1 MSHRIDAGR
10 GDRPR
15 VAVVGAG
22 LAGLAAATTLD
33 ERGVDVVVLEARDRV
48 GGRVWSDDLSAP
60 GASAASVIERGAEF
74 VLAGYDRFRAY
85 AARFG
90 LELVDT
96 RMSYYVRTIHEYPQV
111 TPDVLAAAGRQA
123 AELLRAAATP
133 AISVADL
140 LATLPVPPEVRSS
153 LQARIEI
160 SSAATASAVH
170 AGVLEHVASLEPLP
184 SWRTG
189 GGNSRLP
196 AAMAAGLGA
205 PVHLCSPVT
214 AVHDHGDSVTVCTR
228 TAETTA
234 ETTADAVVIAVPL
247 GVLGSG
253 AVELVLP
260 GWKLNA
266 LSSVVQG
273 HAAKL
278 HLALDD
284 EPPASAVLSVA
295 SRFWTWTAAD
305 ATGRVAPVLNC
316 FAGSDAALDGLEV
329 DAGPGRW
336 VDLVGAMRRDL
347 TPAGAEP
354 VLTHWAADPYAL
366 GAYSAPGPGWTVSVD
381 ELLAAPVGR
390 VFFAGEHTAGP
401 MSGLMEGALRSGER
415 AAHQVL
421 TSPRLAGVA
430 RRRRPGGR

>member
-1 MSHRIDAGR
+1 MTQLVDSRR
-10 GDRPR
+10 GSRPR
-15 VAVVGAG
+15 VVVVGAG
-22 LAGLAAATTLD
+22 LAGLAAASTLD
-33 ERGVDVVVLEARDRV
+33 ERGIDVVVIEARDRV
-48 GGRVWSDDLSAP
+48 GGRVWSDELGAP
-60 GASAASVIERGAEF
+60 GAPASVIERGAEF

-85 AARFG
+85 AARVG

-96 RMSYYVRTIHEYPQV
+96 RMSYYLRTIHEHPQV

-123 AELLRAAATP
+123 VALLRATGP
-133 AISVADL
+133 SVTSAADL
-140 LATLPVPPEVRSS
+140 LAALPVDRDVRSS

-160 SSAATASAVH
+160 SSAAAASEVH
-170 AGVLEHVASLEPLP
+170 AGVLEHVASLEALP
-184 SWRTG
+184 SWRIG

-196 AAMAAGLGA
+196 AAMAAGLGTS
-205 PVHLCSPVT
+205 VHLRSPVT
-214 AVHDHGDSVTVCTR
+214 AVHDHGDVVTVSIR
-228 TAETTA
+228 GAET
-234 ETTADAVVIAVPL
+234 TTADAVVVAVPL
-247 GVLGSG
+247 GVSGSG
-253 AVELVLP
+253 AIRLALP
-260 GWKLNA
+260 DWKRDA
-266 LSSVVQG
+266 LASVVQG

-316 FAGSDAALDGLEV
+316 FAGSAAALDNLEV

-336 VDLVGAMRRDL
+336 VDLIGAVRRDL
-347 TPAGAEP
+347 TPADAEP
-354 VLTHWAADPYAL
+354 VLTSWAGDPYAL
-366 GAYSAPGPGWTVSVD
+366 GAYSAPGPAWTVAAE

-390 VFFAGEHTAGP
+390 MFFAGEHTAGP

-421 TSPRLAGVA
+421 SGLPH
-430 RRRRPGGR
+430 

>member
-1 MSHRIDAGR
+1 MMSQLVGGPRS
-10 GDRPR
+10 DRPR

-22 LAGLAAATTLD
+22 LAGLAAATTLA

-48 GGRVWSDDLSAP
+48 GGRVWSDELGAP
-60 GASAASVIERGAEF
+60 GASASVIERGAEF

-123 AELLRAAATP
+123 AALLHAAASS

-160 SSAATASAVH
+160 SSAATASEVH
-170 AGVLEHVASLEPLP
+170 AGVLEQVASLEPLP

-189 GGNSRLP
+189 GGNGRLP
-196 AAMAAGLGA
+196 AAMAAGLGTS
-205 PVHLCSPVT
+205 VHLCSPVT
-214 AVHDHGDSVTVCTR
+214 AVHDHGDAVTVCTPD
-228 TAETTA
+228 AEA
-234 ETTADAVVIAVPL
+234 TADAVVVAAPL

-253 AVELVLP
+253 AVELQLP
-260 GWKLNA
+260 DWKLDA
-266 LSSVVQG
+266 LASVVQG

-278 HLALDD
+278 HVALDD

-329 DAGPGRW
+329 DAGPDRW
-336 VDLVGAMRRDL
+336 VDLVGAVRRDL
-347 TPAGAEP
+347 TPAAAEP
-354 VLTHWAADPYAL
+354 VLTHWAVDPYAL
-366 GAYSAPGPGWTVSVD
+366 GAYSAPGPGWTVSAD

-421 TSPRLAGVA
+421 
-430 RRRRPGGR
+430 GGLPL